1 MMKWLV
7 IAPVRFY
14 KRFISRPLHVL
25 AGPMGGCRYTPTC
38 STYFIQAVEIHG
50 ALKGSLIGIWRILRC
65 NPWGGCGYDPVPPRK
80 DKNEPSSDN
89 PDNP

>member
-50 ALKGSLIGIWRILRC
+50 ALKGSLLGIWRILRC
-65 NPWGGCGYDPVPPRK
+65 NPWGGSGYDPVPPRK
-80 DKNEPSSDN
+80 EKNKTSSDK
-89 PDNP
+89 PDTP